1 MAEEF
6 PSTSKSGESHPIGD
20 GNSQSGESSRHS
32 PLPLPYEFPLAQPE
46 ERGVPNNVSNNRD
59 VLLPASGIYPKV
71 PEDRWVKQEESIL
84 QKRYTHITG
93 QHPVPRPKTLPLKPP
108 RRFRQVAHWQS
119 ITMLSIVI
127 VLAVVACFGLLQLG
141 VGGASLLHPGPAP
154 AATPSRI
161 ASPTRKSH

>member
-6 PSTSKSGESHPIGD
+6 SSTSRSSESHPVGEGD
-20 GNSQSGESSRHS
+20 SQSGESGQHRL
-32 PLPLPYEFPLAQPE
+32 LPLPYDFPLAQPE
-46 ERGVPNNVSNNRD
+46 ERSAPNNRG

-71 PEDRWVKQEESIL
+71 PEDRWVKQEESTL
-84 QKRYTHITG
+84 QKRYTYITG
-93 QHPVPRPKTLPLKPP
+93 QHPVPRPKPISLKPP
-108 RRFRQVAHWQS
+108 KRFRRVAHWQS

-141 VGGASLLHPGPAP
+141 VGGASLLHPGIAP
-154 AATPSRI
+154 TATPSRI

>member
-6 PSTSKSGESHPIGD
+6 TSKSGESQPIGE
-20 GNSQSGESSRHS
+20 GNSQSGESSRHR

-46 ERGVPNNVSNNRD
+46 ERSVPNRRD

-71 PEDRWVKQEESIL
+71 PQDRWVKQEESPL
-84 QKRYTHITG
+84 QKQYTYITG
-93 QHPVPRPKTLPLKPP
+93 QHPVPRPKTLPLQAPQ
-108 RRFRQVAHWQS
+108 RFRRVAHWQS

-141 VGGASLLHPGPAP
+141 ISGASLLHPVTAP
-154 AATPSRI
+154 SATPSRI